1 MAKETRK
8 KAKPDEVAMAVEPKV
23 QPAQEHILIL
33 TVDRDNDIGKKI
45 GVSGPIVGYE
55 NNLKVATDLLLKDP
69 EESDANAIFAV
80 LKKYSELKK
89 DYVVEVATITGHSKE
104 NLFFADKSIALQ
116 LKQVLEDF
124 PASAFVLITDGAEDE
139 QVIPIVQNF
148 GPIISKEVVIV
159 RQSQTIEST
168 YYTIKKAIKDPA
180 FSRIIFG
187 IPAII
192 LLLFFFFKA
201 YAFQIIALVLGV
213 VFLVKGFHLESKIAK
228 LVNSVLSKF
237 SITKI
242 SFPFYVASVFF
253 LIYAGIT
260 EVNLFLANDSF
271 VLWQRIIYVLRAI
284 LLYLVFCIVSYI
296 VGNIIDLFYSR
307 ALYKLGRAIFGI
319 ISTFVFL
326 GLLDLAMQFVLGE
339 ASMRMLITVIFI
351 SFIFLFVLYKI
362 TNVFDI
368 TKDITELLVGLPV
381 VSKYGVWIGEVIAV
395 DKTKQTISFKNRSG
409 KVITV
414 LSKKHFFIQN
424 GQVII

>member
-8 KAKPDEVAMAVEPKV
+8 KAKPEEVAMAVEPKV

-159 RQSQTIEST
+159 RQSQAIEST

-260 EVNLFLANDSF
+260 GVNLFLANDSF

-362 TNVFDI
+362 TSVFDI

>member
-1 MAKETRK
+1 M
-8 KAKPDEVAMAVEPKV
+8 
-23 QPAQEHILIL
+23 
-33 TVDRDNDIGKKI
+33 
-45 GVSGPIVGYE
+45 
-55 NNLKVATDLLLKDP
+55 
-69 EESDANAIFAV
+69 
-80 LKKYSELKK
+80 
-89 DYVVEVATITGHSKE
+89 
-104 NLFFADKSIALQ
+104 
-116 LKQVLEDF
+116 
-124 PASAFVLITDGAEDE
+124 
-139 QVIPIVQNF
+139 
-148 GPIISKEVVIV
+148 
-159 RQSQTIEST
+159 
-168 YYTIKKAIKDPA
+168 
-180 FSRIIFG
+180 
-187 IPAII
+187 
-192 LLLFFFFKA
+192 
-201 YAFQIIALVLGV
+201 
-213 VFLVKGFHLESKIAK
+213 
-228 LVNSVLSKF
+228 
-237 SITKI
+237 
-242 SFPFYVASVFF
+242 
-253 LIYAGIT
+253 IYAGIT
-260 EVNLFLANDSF
+260 GVNLFLANDSF

-362 TNVFDI
+362 TSVFDI